1 MQKISLN
8 LFDFELDENLI
19 AQKPLENKLE
29 AKMLVVKEQDLL
41 DYKVANL
48 LDVIQ
53 SGDLIIFNN
62 TKVIPAKLRGFK
74 GESKILINLHMAIQD
89 KIWLCFIKNSKRLKQ
104 NDVIILDNLD
114 DKIGDGSDF
123 KAIVLEKLASGE
135 VKLEFICDNLVAKL
149 NKYGEMPL
157 PPYIKRGQKNQ
168 EDNTAYQSI
177 FAKKEGA
184 IASPTA
190 SLHFNN
196 DLLEALK
203 NKGVNFAYI
212 TLHVGAGT
220 FMPVKVDNILEHKIH
235 SEYGELEQKT
245 IDMIIKTK
253 QNGGAVIAVGTTT
266 LRVLEYWSSSLNNHG
281 DANSNLADL
290 KPYFGNV
297 DIFIYQSFKFR
308 VVDKLLTNFHLPKST
323 LFMLTC
329 AFAGYNVM
337 KKAYHHAIKHKYR
350 FFSYGDC
357 CFLSLNKNAE
367 NLEYLDKISQ
377 DRENI

>member
-29 AKMLVVKEQDLL
+29 AKMLVVKNQELL

-48 LDVIQ
+48 LDVIK

-62 TKVIPAKLRGFK
+62 TKVIPAKLRGFRGK
-74 GESKILINLHMAIQD
+74 SKILINLHMAIND
-89 KIWLCFIKNSKRLKQ
+89 KTWLCFIKNSKRLKV
-104 NDVIILDNLD
+104 DDIIIFDNFD
-114 DKIGDGSDF
+114 GKAHEKIDF
-123 KAIVLEKLASGE
+123 KAKVLEKLESGE

-149 NKYGEMPL
+149 NQYGEMPL
-157 PPYIKRGQKNQ
+157 PPYIKRESKNQ
-168 EDNTAYQSI
+168 EDNTSYQSI

-190 SLHFNN
+190 SLHFTNE
-196 DLLEALK
+196 LLDSLK

-220 FMPVKVDNILEHKIH
+220 FMPVKVDNILDHKIH
-235 SEYGELEQKT
+235 SEYGEINQET
-245 IDMIIKTK
+245 IDLIMQTK
-253 QNGGAVIAVGTTT
+253 KNGGRVIAVGTTT
-266 LRVLEYWSSSLNNHG
+266 LRVLEYCAYISNKNNKDVG
-281 DANSNLADL
+281 KLQ
-290 KPYFGNV
+290 PYCGNI
-297 DIFIYQSFKFR
+297 DIFIYQGFKFR

-337 KKAYHHAIKHKYR
+337 KKAYEYAIENKYR

-357 CFLSLNKNAE
+357 CLLSLNQDAE
-367 NLEYLDKISQ
+367 NLDYL
-377 DRENI
+377 ENISKV